1 MPERRAHPRRR
12 IRLIVNFGGPGART
26 AGITF
31 DVSRS
36 GLFVRTVHLPRI
48 GSVIDLTIHS
58 TDGGQI
64 PLTGKVVRTF
74 SAVGTIRFVV
84 PSGFGVRVFPRSE
97 LYERFAGSLF
107 GGPPFTAI
115 AAPVSPDPVQL
126 LLWICRPCGR
136 QNFRVLPPPV
146 PMGKEVP
153 VVCRACDVP
162 SRRVLESA
170 SVIDGRRRSPR

>member
-1 MPERRAHPRRR
+1 MPERRAQPRRR

-36 GLFVRTVHLPRI
+36 GLFVRTVHLPRV
-48 GSVIDLTIHS
+48 GSVLDLVVHP

-64 PLTGKVVRTF
+64 SLTGKVVRTF

-84 PSGFGVRVFPRSE
+84 PSGFGVRVSPRSD
-97 LYERFAGSLF
+97 LYERFIASLF
-107 GGPPFTAI
+107 GGPPFTAV

-126 LLWICRPCGR
+126 LFWICGPCGR
-136 QNFRVLPPPV
+136 ENFRVLPLPV
-146 PMGKEVP
+146 PLGKEMP
-153 VVCRACDVP
+153 VV
-162 SRRVLESA
+162 
-170 SVIDGRRRSPR
+170 